1 MAANE
6 YLVTALCVAVLGTSS
21 MASLGGAQE
30 TALVGSSEA
39 RPIQGAPAAMV
50 VSRQAGAI
58 HVVGQALDFY
68 YTNPV
73 TRRLRTVN
81 QGLEAVYK
89 PLRTAYRGTVAGASD
104 FVYGD
109 FHFSVVLPKGQA
121 PAGGWP
127 YAFFAPGIL
136 GAGRQYAA
144 AAERLARNGLAV
156 ALYDIPRLTE
166 YDPAIRRAWNIEAE
180 GVLRRAALP
189 LNHGRTLGVGH
200 SGGAAL
206 MVAAQQKLRVRGIVA
221 VAPGWPEHAAPLVRE
236 GLRGTTPIVSIG
248 LADDTTAPAAEFAR
262 SLGRSSRDRYVEIPG
277 AGHNDVHGMFGPAST
292 HVLDAV
298 ELETVT
304 FARQLGVLP

>member
-1 MAANE
+1 MAASE
-6 YLVTALCVAVLGTSS
+6 YLATALCVAVLGASS

-30 TALVGSSEA
+30 TALVGASGGTDTRS
-39 RPIQGAPAAMV
+39 APAAMV

-58 HVVGQALDFY
+58 HAVGQALDFY
-68 YTNPV
+68 YSNPV
-73 TRRLRTVN
+73 TRRVRTVN
-81 QGLEAVYK
+81 QRLEAVYR
-89 PLRTAYRGTVAGASD
+89 PLRTAYRGTVAGAAD
-104 FVYGD
+104 LVRGD

-121 PAGGWP
+121 PVGGWP

-144 AAERLARNGLAV
+144 LAERLARNGLAV

-180 GVLRRAALP
+180 GVLRRSAFS
-189 LNHGRTLGVGH
+189 LNHERSLGVGH

-206 MVAAQQKLRVRGIVA
+206 MVAAQQKLRMRGIVA
-221 VAPGWPEHAAPLVRE
+221 VAPGWPEHAGPLVRE
-236 GLRGTTPIVSIG
+236 GLRGSTPLVSIG
-248 LADDTTAPAAEFAR
+248 LADDATAPAAEFAR
-262 SLGRSSRDRYVEIPG
+262 SLVRSPRDRYVEIPG
-277 AGHNDVHGMFGPAST
+277 ARHNDVHGMFGPAST

-298 ELETVT
+298 VLETVT